1 MASAPASVFKTI
13 GLGSGKRSMLMLVL
27 VWILN
32 VAWLGLNY
40 FWRLASVDV
49 LLAVLI
55 LSLAYAVAALIA
67 YIYWGVRDVR
77 EKEAPYAN
85 LMVGIIVALTLLYFN
100 FELLQI
106 VLRALDK

>member
-1 MASAPASVFKTI
+1 
-13 GLGSGKRSMLMLVL
+13 MLVL

-40 FWRLASVDV
+40 FWRVASVNV
-49 LLAVLI
+49 LLAILI
-55 LSLAYAVAALIA
+55 LFLAYAVAALVA

-85 LMVGIIVALTLLYFN
+85 LMVGVIIVLTLLYFN

-106 VLRALDK
+106 VLRVL